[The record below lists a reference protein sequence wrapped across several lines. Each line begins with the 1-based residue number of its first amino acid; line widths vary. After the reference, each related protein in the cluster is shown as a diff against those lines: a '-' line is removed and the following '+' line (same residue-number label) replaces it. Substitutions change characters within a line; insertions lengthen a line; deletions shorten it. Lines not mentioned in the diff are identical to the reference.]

1 MLDKPDK
8 NKQIIWD
15 LYKIEIKELSIKYG
29 INWSK
34 TRKDGIQK
42 LEKKTYWMSDKKWY
56 KASEIARRS
65 VRNPISTKTYGTQ
78 IRSRIK
84 WIESGEK
91 STKYFLNL
99 EKSRQTKKSII
110 NLYDSNGNL
119 LTNQDEILNR
129 GK

>member
-1 MLDKPDK
+1 MLDEPDK

-15 LYKIEIKELSIKYG
+15 LCKIEIKELSIKYG
-29 INWSK
+29 INRSK
-34 TRKDGIQK
+34 TRKDDIQK
-42 LEKKTYWMSDKKWY
+42 LEKELTKCQIKNDTKQVKLLEDQLETLYLQ
-56 KASEIARRS
+56 
-65 VRNPISTKTYGTQ
+65 KTYGAQ

-110 NLYDSNGNL
+110 NLLYDSNGNL
-119 LTNQDEILNR
+119 LTN
-129 GK
+129 